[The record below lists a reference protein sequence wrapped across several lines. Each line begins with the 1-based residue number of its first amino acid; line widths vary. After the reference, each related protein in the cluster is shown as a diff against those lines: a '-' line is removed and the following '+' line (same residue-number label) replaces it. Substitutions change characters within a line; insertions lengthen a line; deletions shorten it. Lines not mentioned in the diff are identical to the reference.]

1 MARAKKEA
9 ALTPEERLQAA
20 LVPDWEWPYKL
31 PGNWC
36 WTYLTKAAE
45 CLDNFRK
52 PINATERAGRNG
64 NVPYYGATGQVGW
77 IDDFLTD
84 EDLVLLGED
93 GAPFLDLIKDK
104 AYLIT
109 GKAWANNHAHIL
121 RSLFGDTGN
130 RYLLHYLNS
139 FNYAGYVNGTTRLKL
154 TQASMDTI
162 PIPLPPL
169 AEQQRI
175 VDRIESL
182 FAKLDEAKEKA
193 QAVVDSFETRKA
205 AILHKAFTGEL
216 TAKWREEHYATDN
229 TVLMDIKNY
238 SSSWSAKE
246 KDLLSREQA
255 KSEVVVL
262 DNGHEW
268 IRCTI
273 GAVGRVTNGST
284 PLRKEPKY
292 WSGKIPWISSGEV
305 RNNIIESSNECISE
319 EGYANS
325 SVKLLPI
332 GTVLIAMIGE
342 GKTRGQSAILNIEAT
357 INQNVAAIVVEHNC
371 VLPYYIWYWLQ
382 MNYAK
387 NREKGSGSGPQAL
400 NCQRVRELDFFVP
413 NLKEQ
418 KEVVNILRKAL
429 AKEQQ
434 SKEAAEAVL
443 DQIDLMKKSIL
454 ARAFRGELGTNDPSE
469 ESAVELLKKMLS
481 APAEP
486 KSKIKR
492 RFIPPKIEAQIK
504 TDLERKIIMAFIQS
518 DTAIMPIQQ
527 LMSVSSRKFDVIETL
542 RNLQERGILLKEND
556 TYRLMG

>member
-31 PGNWC
+31 PKNWC

-109 GKAWANNHAHIL
+109 GKAWVNNHAHIL

-154 TQASMDTI
+154 TRASMDTI

-182 FAKLDEAKEKA
+182 FAKLDEAKEKT
-193 QAVVDSFETRKA
+193 QTVVDSFETRKA
-205 AILHKAFTGEL
+205 AILHQAFSGKL
-216 TAKWREEHYATDN
+216 TANWRVEHGIS
-229 TVLMDIKNY
+229 MD
-238 SSSWSAKE
+238 SWKCVKFS
-246 KDLLSREQA
+246 D
-255 KSEVVVL
+255 VL
-262 DNGHEW
+262 DVRDGTHDSPTYHDMGYPLITSKNLKDGQITDKD
-268 IRCTI
+268 IRYISKEDYEKINERSKVDI
-273 GAVGRVTNGST
+273 GDI
-284 PLRKEPKY
+284 LF
-292 WSGKIPWISSGEV
+292 
-305 RNNIIESSNECISE
+305 
-319 EGYANS
+319 
-325 SVKLLPI
+325 
-332 GTVLIAMIGE
+332 AMIGTIGNPVVVQNE
-342 GKTRGQSAILNIEAT
+342 PQFAIKNMALFKNIGRINPYFVKYYLESKTVNDKMQKDA
-357 INQNVAAIVVEHNC
+357 
-371 VLPYYIWYWLQ
+371 
-382 MNYAK
+382 
-387 NREKGSGSGPQAL
+387 KGSTQKFVSLGYLRAFLIDVPL
-400 NCQRVRELDFFVP
+400 ELEQMEIVHILD
-413 NLKEQ
+413 NLLAEEQ
-418 KEVVNILRKAL
+418 Q
-429 AKEQQ
+429 AKET
-434 SKEAAEAVL
+434 AEIVL
-443 DQIDLMKKSIL
+443 NQIDLMKKSIL

-469 ESAVELLKKMLS
+469 ESAVELL
-481 APAEP
+481 
-486 KSKIKR
+486 R
-492 RFIPPKIEAQIK
+492 
-504 TDLERKIIMAFIQS
+504 
-518 DTAIMPIQQ
+518 
-527 LMSVSSRKFDVIETL
+527 
-542 RNLQERGILLKEND
+542 
-556 TYRLMG
+556 

>member
-31 PGNWC
+31 PKNWC

-109 GKAWANNHAHIL
+109 GKAWVNNHAHIL

-154 TQASMDTI
+154 TRASMDTI

-182 FAKLDEAKEKA
+182 FAKLDEAKEKT
-193 QAVVDSFETRKA
+193 QTVVDSFETRKA
-205 AILHKAFTGEL
+205 AILHQAFSGKL
-216 TAKWREEHYATDN
+216 TANWRVEHGIS
-229 TVLMDIKNY
+229 MD
-238 SSSWSAKE
+238 SWKCVKFS
-246 KDLLSREQA
+246 D
-255 KSEVVVL
+255 VL
-262 DNGHEW
+262 DVRDGTHDSPTYHDMGYPLITSKNLKDGQITDKD
-268 IRCTI
+268 IRYISKEDYEKINERSKVDI
-273 GAVGRVTNGST
+273 GDI
-284 PLRKEPKY
+284 LF
-292 WSGKIPWISSGEV
+292 
-305 RNNIIESSNECISE
+305 
-319 EGYANS
+319 
-325 SVKLLPI
+325 
-332 GTVLIAMIGE
+332 AMIGTIGNPVVVQNE
-342 GKTRGQSAILNIEAT
+342 PQFAIKNMALFKNIGRINPYFVKYYLESKTVNDKMQKDA
-357 INQNVAAIVVEHNC
+357 
-371 VLPYYIWYWLQ
+371 
-382 MNYAK
+382 
-387 NREKGSGSGPQAL
+387 KGSTQKFVSLGYLRAFLIDVPL
-400 NCQRVRELDFFVP
+400 ELEQMEIVHILD
-413 NLKEQ
+413 NLLAEEQ
-418 KEVVNILRKAL
+418 Q
-429 AKEQQ
+429 AKET
-434 SKEAAEAVL
+434 AEIVL
-443 DQIDLMKKSIL
+443 NQIDLMKKSIL

-469 ESAVELLKKMLS
+469 ERAVKLL
-481 APAEP
+481 
-486 KSKIKR
+486 R
-492 RFIPPKIEAQIK
+492 
-504 TDLERKIIMAFIQS
+504 
-518 DTAIMPIQQ
+518 
-527 LMSVSSRKFDVIETL
+527 
-542 RNLQERGILLKEND
+542 
-556 TYRLMG
+556 